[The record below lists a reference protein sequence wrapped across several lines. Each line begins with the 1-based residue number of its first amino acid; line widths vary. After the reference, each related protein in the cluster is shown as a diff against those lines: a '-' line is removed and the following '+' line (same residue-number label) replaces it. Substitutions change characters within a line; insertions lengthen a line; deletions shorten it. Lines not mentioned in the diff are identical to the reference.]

1 MEKHPEKYCAVC
13 GRRMVWRRKWR
24 SNWDNVRYCSR
35 ACRHGGLSES
45 DRRLEA
51 VIIEL
56 LKMRG
61 AGKTICPSEAARIV
75 AGRRSANDW
84 RTLMP
89 AARKAVRRLVAK
101 GRVDILQR
109 GRLVDASTA
118 RGAIRIR
125 LRTET

>member
-1 MEKHPEKYCAVC
+1 MAAPREKYCEVC

-24 SNWDNVRYCSR
+24 RNWENVRYCSR
-35 ACRHGGLSES
+35 ACRHRGLNDS

-51 VIIEL
+51 VMMEL
-56 LKMRG
+56 LRMRG
-61 AGKTICPSEAARIV
+61 AGKTICPSEAAQIV
-75 AGRRSANDW
+75 AGNRSTGDW
-84 RTLMP
+84 RALMP
-89 AARKAVRRLVAK
+89 AARKAARRLVAK